1 MKDKNSYIGD
11 LVELTSFEME
21 EINAGESGWYWASFY
36 AGCAWAAITKT
47 GGASISAST
56 SMI

>member
-1 MKDKNSYIGD
+1 MKNENSYISNFI
-11 LVELTSFEME
+11 ELTNIEME
-21 EINAGESGWYWASFY
+21 EINAGESGWYWVAYY
-36 AGCAWAAITKT
+36 AGSAWATFTKT